1 MENLEVLSMF
11 FSVFLTLAFVLFL
24 AWFLLR
30 WVGGRA
36 PIQSHFRH
44 IKILDRVVID
54 REKYLLL
61 VCAGDKT
68 LLIAMSAGAIET
80 ICEFDPQQQ
89 ALFNTTHE
97 SEQSFSAVLK
107 QMLPKKNGPSAKG
120 GDAL

>member
-1 MENLEVLSMF
+1 MGNFETFSVF

-24 AWFLLR
+24 AWFFLR
-30 WVGGRA
+30 WIGGQACVQRH
-36 PIQSHFRH
+36 SKH

-61 VCAGDKT
+61 ITAGDKT

-89 ALFNTTHE
+89 AFFNAAPE
-97 SEQSFSAVLK
+97 SEQNFSAVIK
-107 QMLPKKNGPSAKG
+107 QMLAKKNSSSAKR
-120 GDAL
+120 GDGL